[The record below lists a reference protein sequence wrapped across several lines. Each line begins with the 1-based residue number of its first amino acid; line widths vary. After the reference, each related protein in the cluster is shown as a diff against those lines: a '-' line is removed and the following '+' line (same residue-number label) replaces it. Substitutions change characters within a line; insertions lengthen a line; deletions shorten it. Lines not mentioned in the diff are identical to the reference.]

1 MLCTNYNVGLKTG
14 REAETTP
21 AKKEI
26 TIDEH
31 TARHTFH
38 QKLYT
43 QAGGIDLNTIIENF
57 MYTDSYPP
65 LRNLNKQKRAVNYKY
80 QRSTS
85 TNPENSC
92 KP

>member
-38 QKLYT
+38 Q
-43 QAGGIDLNTIIENF
+43 NF
-57 MYTDSYPP
+57 IP
-65 LRNLNKQKRAVNYKY
+65 KRAE
-80 QRSTS
+80 STL
-85 TNPENSC
+85 TQL
-92 KP
+92 